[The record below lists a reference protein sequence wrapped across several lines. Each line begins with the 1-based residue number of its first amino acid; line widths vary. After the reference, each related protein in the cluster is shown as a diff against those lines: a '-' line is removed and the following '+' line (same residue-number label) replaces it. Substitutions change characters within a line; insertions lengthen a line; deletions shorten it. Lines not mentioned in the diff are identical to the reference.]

1 MLETSKDLLFIAISV
16 AVLAL
21 SGYLCYLIYSLTKL
35 TQESKKTVED
45 VNKKL
50 EKVNPVI
57 DSTTETVKSLTETIQ
72 AINDGILKPIASLSE
87 LVKKIRTI
95 QSVFSNKE
103 K

>member
-1 MLETSKDLLFIAISV
+1 MLETSKDILFIAISI
-16 AVLAL
+16 AVLAV
-21 SGYLCYLIYSLTKL
+21 SGYLSYLLYSVTKL

-57 DSTTETVKSLTETIQ
+57 DSAAETIQSLTETIQ
-72 AINDGILKPIASLSE
+72 AINDGILKPIASISE
-87 LVKKIRTI
+87 IIKKVRTVQNI
-95 QSVFSNKE
+95 FSKE

>member
-1 MLETSKDLLFIAISV
+1 MLETSKDILFIAISI
-16 AVLAL
+16 AVLAI
-21 SGYLCYLIYSLTKL
+21 SGYFSYLLYSLTKL

-50 EKVNPVI
+50 EKVNPVL
-57 DSTTETVKSLTETIQ
+57 DSATNTIKSLSETIQ

-87 LVKKIRTI
+87 VIKKVRTVQNI
-95 QSVFSNKE
+95 FNK